1 MIRLLNFTTLDD
13 AEHKLILSW
22 RNHPDVRVWMLHQD
36 EILMNEHLR
45 FIESLKKRGDKRY
58 FLVQQDDAYIG
69 VIDLTGITE
78 NSAELGIYANPDMCG
93 VGDILM
99 RALIDYAFATLK
111 VRTLIANVF
120 SDNERAKHLYKKFD
134 FTETNRTVYE
144 KREMITME
152 LNQ

>member
-13 AEHKLILSW
+13 TEHKLILSW
-22 RNHPDVRVWMLHQD
+22 RNHPDVRVWMVNQD
-36 EILMNEHLR
+36 EISMNEHLC
-45 FIESLKKRGDKRY
+45 FIESLKMRGDKRY
-58 FLVQQDDAYIG
+58 FLVQQDDEYIG

-78 NSAELGIYANPDMCG
+78 NSAELGIYTNPDMRG
-93 VGDILM
+93 VGDVLM